1 MGEGLAVAG
10 DPTSPFL
17 AVLQGHLLDS
27 IAISDDAGHVRFTP
41 REEVMRYPGG
51 KGGAG
56 VYQTIINNIPPH
68 DTYIETHLGGGNILE
83 RKRPAG
89 RSIGIDIDREVI
101 QVWQQLDV
109 DGLELHCGDAVSWLE
124 GHAFTGREFVYV
136 DPPYVMDSRRGGKLY
151 RHEYDD
157 ADHVRL
163 LDVLAGLPC
172 AVMVSGYDSPIYD
185 SSPLATWRT
194 IEFNAMTRGGLA
206 IERLWMNYAE
216 PDALHDLRYLGS
228 NFRERERIKRKKARW
243 QAKLAKLD
251 PLERAAIMECL
262 RELEAAE

>member
-1 MGEGLAVAG
+1 M
-10 DPTSPFL
+10 
-17 AVLQGHLLDS
+17 
-27 IAISDDAGHVRFTP
+27 
-41 REEVMRYPGG
+41 
-51 KGGAG
+51 K
-56 VYQTIINNIPPH
+56 PPSWWPQ
-68 DTYIETHLGGGNILE
+68 
-83 RKRPAG
+83 KR
-89 RSIGIDIDREVI
+89 
-101 QVWQQLDV
+101 QQLDV
-109 DGLELHCGDAVSWLE
+109 PGLELHHGDAVAWLE
-124 GHAFTGREFVYV
+124 SHQFTGSEFVYA

-172 AVMVSGYDSPIYD
+172 AVMVSGYSSTIYD
-185 SSPLATWRT
+185 SSPLASWRT
-194 IEFNAMTRGGLA
+194 IDFNAMTRGGIA
-206 IERLWMNYAE
+206 IERLWMNYPEPAE
-216 PDALHDLRYLGS
+216 LHDLRYLGS

>member
-1 MGEGLAVAG
+1 ML
-10 DPTSPFL
+10 F
-17 AVLQGHLLDS
+17 
-27 IAISDDAGHVRFTP
+27 
-41 REEVMRYPGG
+41 
-51 KGGAG
+51 
-56 VYQTIINNIPPH
+56 
-68 DTYIETHLGGGNILE
+68 
-83 RKRPAG
+83 
-89 RSIGIDIDREVI
+89 RS
-101 QVWQQLDV
+101 
-109 DGLELHCGDAVSWLE
+109 HHGDAVAWLE
-124 GHAFTGREFVYV
+124 SHPFTGTEFVYV

-172 AVMVSGYDSPIYD
+172 AVMVSGYSSTIYD
-185 SSPLATWRT
+185 SSPLASWRT
-194 IEFNAMTRGGLA
+194 IDFNAMTRGGIA
-206 IERLWMNYAE
+206 IERLWMNYPEPAE
-216 PDALHDLRYLGS
+216 LHDLRYLGS

>member
-1 MGEGLAVAG
+1 
-10 DPTSPFL
+10 
-17 AVLQGHLLDS
+17 
-27 IAISDDAGHVRFTP
+27 
-41 REEVMRYPGG
+41 MRYPGG

-83 RKRPAG
+83 RKRPAA

-101 QVWQQLDV
+101 QAWQQLDV
-109 DGLELHCGDAVSWLE
+109 DGLELHCGDAVAWLE

-194 IEFNAMTRGGLA
+194 IEFNAMTRGGIA
-206 IERLWMNYAE
+206 IERLWMNYPE
-216 PDALHDLRYLGS
+216 PDALH
-228 NFRERERIKRKKARW
+228 
-243 QAKLAKLD
+243 
-251 PLERAAIMECL
+251 C
-262 RELEAAE
+262 